1 MAIYV
6 KTENGA
12 ERIVPYG
19 FSEVWVK
26 TENGADLLYKV
37 QKGTPLSSC
46 ALGSIVKIGV
56 GGSATDFLI
65 VSQGKPSALYDESCN
80 GTWVLMKDIYENR
93 IWDDTNNDYANS
105 DLCAWLN
112 STFFNQLDI
121 KIRTA
126 VKQVKIP
133 YRAGSGN
140 SGTVSSGT
148 NGLNTKIFLLSGTE
162 TGLVDGYLPP
172 NEGTKLSYFANTAT
186 SGAESLRV
194 ANLDGS
200 AAVWW
205 LRSPS
210 LSGAYGG
217 TALMSSVNATGA
229 WANFA
234 YNTSY
239 GVRPAM
245 VLPSDLLV
253 ADDGSVS
260 G

>member
-46 ALGSIVKIGV
+46 APGSIVKIGV

-65 VSQGKPSALYDESCN
+65 VSQGKPSDLYDESCN

-186 SGAESLRV
+186 SGAEPLRV
-194 ANLDGS
+194 ANLDGR

-253 ADDGSVS
+253 LDDGSVS